1 MKLKWFIKYCKYIN
15 ILDIAI
21 KMRCSIERGGD
32 MSNAMG
38 FYTLLNLLVEV
49 AVANIVKKISILLN
63 LPHMF

>member
-1 MKLKWFIKYCKYIN
+1 
-15 ILDIAI
+15 
-21 KMRCSIERGGD
+21 MRCSIERGGD

-49 AVANIVKKISILLN
+49 AVANIVKKILILLN